1 MNESTLDLHY
11 PTYQDVQLPAFHN
24 SGRAY
29 MALAIKLSE
38 LTNYFLTRGWWRA
51 WSEGEYWSPEHSHT
65 SSGIY
70 SITSAYA
77 GPSPDQINPLE
88 RRWPLSSN
96 KYIEGFYSSLH
107 VALPLYRR
115 SRGNR
120 PAWPAMNDPGCVCP
134 SQLKCQG
141 LFFNLFFNGS
151 LIHILLWPKRI
162 VGHIHIMHVCMYV
175 VTIY

>member
-1 MNESTLDLHY
+1 MLTSRNAYDSTLHLHY

-38 LTNYFLTRGWWRA
+38 LTNDFLTRGWWRA

-70 SITSAYA
+70 STTSAYA
-77 GPSPDQINPLE
+77 GPSPDQINPRE

-96 KYIEGFYSSLH
+96 KYIEGFYSSLRM
-107 VALPLYRR
+107 ALPLYRR

-120 PAWPAMNDPGCVCP
+120 PRLAGYEWPWLCVCP
-134 SQLKCQG
+134 SQLNCQG
-141 LFFNLFFNGS
+141 LCNGS
-151 LIHILLWPKRI
+151 LIH
-162 VGHIHIMHVCMYV
+162 M
-175 VTIY
+175 